1 MGIRNP
7 ADTKLGR
14 DITLH
19 DSLTP
24 GHLVAV
30 TILLSVSLWN
40 AIEMVPLVFFTFKR
54 FRTLYFWS
62 MCAATLGIMVCTTSQ
77 IISTWGPEPFN
88 RTRLIASSIS
98 CVGWVP
104 MVTGQSLVLYS
115 RLHLLDVPPRTL
127 KILRFMIIFDGIT
140 LHSIGT
146 AFTLEPLITQSRRL
160 EHVYKTFEKVQIT
173 AFMAQEF
180 VLSGMYMWKAHEF
193 LGQFKCPLQLSRSRL
208 SPGRTPPR
216 DSVMGLLL
224 GLIIANVVVMLLD
237 VTIIVL
243 EYAGLHEVQLSYK
256 TFAYALKL
264 KIELSILNQL
274 VGFVRRVHQI
284 QTEADIS
291 AHIEREWHTTL
302 EQNFATQSHHVRSGV
317 NDHNGGG
324 HSNGEGV

>member
-193 LGQFKCPLQLSRSRL
+193 LGQFN
-208 SPGRTPPR
+208 
-216 DSVMGLLL
+216 VMGLLL